1 MIKAI
6 PAAIAAFSLVLPRHL
21 TDGSSTMNIVQARRV
36 TRNVVE
42 AGRFLA
48 MGAAS
53 IVLSATLGF
62 SNVAN
67 AASLADIET
76 RGSLNVATEDSYYP
90 FEFIKD
96 GESDGFHKDVIA
108 ELRKYAQFKVNQD
121 IMPWTGLLAGITSGK
136 YDAAITGAGVTEE
149 RLGAFDFVA
158 PVAPEVSHYI
168 KRAGDDRIKGIHD
181 LSGLTVGVQ
190 AGGAQL
196 ARLAQLDATLKAS
209 GGSLGKIVQ
218 YQSYPEAYADLANRR
233 LDYVVNSIV
242 PANMLVKERPQVF
255 AVGEATSSMGYI
267 AWPVAKGN
275 KELLDYLSGFVNH
288 LRETGKLAEL
298 QKKWLGQSFDDLPH
312 DPITSPAQFIQLT
325 AK

>member
-1 MIKAI
+1 MKLKHNA
-6 PAAIAAFSLVLPRHL
+6 PTKNTVLSL
-21 TDGSSTMNIVQARRV
+21 
-36 TRNVVE
+36 
-42 AGRFLA
+42 AGRFMA
-48 MGAAS
+48 AGAAS
-53 IVLSATLGF
+53 IILSVSMGMFSASQAATLEEVKAKG
-62 SNVAN
+62 V
-67 AASLADIET
+67 
-76 RGSLNVATEDSYYP
+76 LNIATEDSYYP

-108 ELRKYAQFKVNQD
+108 ELRKYAKFQVKQD

-136 YDAAITGAGVTEE
+136 YDGAITGAGVTEE

-168 KRAGDDRIKGIHD
+168 KRANDDRIKD
-181 LSGLTVGVQ
+181 LSSLSGLTVGVQ

-196 ARLAQLDATLKAS
+196 ARLTQLDAKLKTM

-218 YQSYPEAYADLANRR
+218 YQSYPEAYADLANGR

-242 PANMLVKERPQVF
+242 PANMLVKERPKVF
-255 AVGEATSSMGYI
+255 AVGEATSGKGFI

-275 KELLDYLSGFVNH
+275 KELLEYLTGFVNH
-288 LRETGKLAEL
+288 LRDTGKLLEL

-312 DPITSPAQFIQLT
+312 ESISSLERFRKLT
-325 AK
+325 EQ

>member
-1 MIKAI
+1 MNTVSAH
-6 PAAIAAFSLVLPRHL
+6 PVNRNSLF
-21 TDGSSTMNIVQARRV
+21 NARRLFV
-36 TRNVVE
+36 I
-42 AGRFLA
+42 
-48 MGAAS
+48 GAAS
-53 IVLSATLGF
+53 VLFSATL
-62 SNVAN
+62 SLTTVAN
-67 AASLADIET
+67 AANLAAIES
-76 RGSLNVATEDSYYP
+76 RGMLNVATEDSYYP

-108 ELRKYAQFKVNQD
+108 ELRNYAPFKVKQD

-136 YDAAITGAGVTEE
+136 YDTAITGAGVTED
-149 RLGAFDFVA
+149 RLAAFDFVA

-168 KRAGDDRIKGIHD
+168 KRADDDRIKGIAD

-196 ARLAQLDATLKAS
+196 ARLTQLDAKLKTL
-209 GGSLGKIVQ
+209 GGSIGKIVQ

-242 PANMLVKERPQVF
+242 PANMLVKERPKVF

-288 LRETGKLAEL
+288 LRDTGKLAEL
-298 QKKWLGQSFDDLPH
+298 QKKWLGQAFDDLPH
-312 DPITSPAQFIQLT
+312 QPITSPEQFAQLT